1 MTGDIFWFSKH
12 QNAKKSIRDAC
23 TADNFQTRQGVIS
36 MYREGNEKGNVTLSG
51 SKDCHE
57 FRFSIVR
64 FVTSVSIVTSL

>member
-36 MYREGNEKGNVTLSG
+36 MYREGTK
-51 SKDCHE
+51 
-57 FRFSIVR
+57 RAM
-64 FVTSVSIVTSL
+64 